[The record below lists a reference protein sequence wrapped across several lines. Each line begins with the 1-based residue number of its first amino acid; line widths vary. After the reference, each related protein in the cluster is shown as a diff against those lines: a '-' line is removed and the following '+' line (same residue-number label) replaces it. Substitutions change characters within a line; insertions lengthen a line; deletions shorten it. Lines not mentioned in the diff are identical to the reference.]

1 MPLTL
6 NLWPERY
13 TVWQL
18 PADASPPA
26 YRADARFTCII
37 HTAHEISGVCVADAV
52 PAGALTQPDWRC
64 FEFVGPFD
72 LALTGIMVQVALP
85 LAQAGVPIF
94 TLATY
99 NTDFLLIPADHITT
113 ACDALTQ
120 AGIHINTVT

>member
-6 NLWPERY
+6 NLWPEHY
-13 TVWQL
+13 AVWQL
-18 PADASPPA
+18 PADAPIVIDDTSTRLSCVIRTP
-26 YRADARFTCII
+26 
-37 HTAHEISGVCVADAV
+37 HEVSGVCVQSNV
-52 PAGALTQPDWRC
+52 PAGAVTQPAWRC

-99 NTDFLLIPADHITT
+99 NTDFLLVPDSHITT
-113 ACDALTQ
+113 ACTALTQ
-120 AGIHINTVT
+120 AGIHINTIT